1 MLLVLSML
9 KLLGAISFFI
19 CFEGFSVLLRE
30 AVKYFLGYLLE
41 QGEISGWSEALL
53 CPRVV
58 IGKFCFRNGTPLSL
72 CLSTLSSEEYNL
84 RSFAFSYDTS
94 MLRGLVD
101 GSNS

>member
-41 QGEISGWSEALL
+41 EGEMSGWSEALL

-58 IGKFCFRNGTPLSL
+58 IGKLCYRNGITFSL
-72 CLSTLSSEEYNL
+72 FLSTLSSEEYNL
-84 RSFAFSYDTS
+84 RSFAFCCDSS
-94 MLRGLVD
+94 IFSGLVD